1 LSQVVSQLLTHQA
14 SRYPAMVWARSALAF
29 VDDGKAWNGLA
40 SSGVVFLNGGAAA
53 SRSAPMARVER
64 GHIVETAT
72 EARGGVPGKPVLY
85 MLIAGTTGVIVLF
98 AVVYLVLFSH

>member
-1 LSQVVSQLLTHQA
+1 
-14 SRYPAMVWARSALAF
+14 
-29 VDDGKAWNGLA
+29 
-40 SSGVVFLNGGAAA
+40 
-53 SRSAPMARVER
+53 MARVER

>member
-1 LSQVVSQLLTHQA
+1 
-14 SRYPAMVWARSALAF
+14 
-29 VDDGKAWNGLA
+29 
-40 SSGVVFLNGGAAA
+40 
-53 SRSAPMARVER
+53 MARLEH
-64 GHIVETAT
+64 GQIVETAT